1 MRTAEQ
7 DFDAFLA
14 NAAIPLA
21 TTRADLEAS
30 RRRIEERL
38 AATLR
43 QRYAPGVRA
52 PRADGPL
59 ADGAAARP
67 MPAHHRAGEDL
78 RQLCTLVVRDAKA
91 AASIAGLVNSVR
103 IEPDGALVF
112 ACLLHLADRT
122 DGAQFWW
129 QFSAGAGRGTSAVCL
144 HLLHLQR
151 GEHRDAGYWAAQV
164 AALGQEAP
172 WFVHDMLRA
181 HAALGDRRA
190 APATPPALAAAIRRL
205 DVATDQDFGPVPQP
219 DPALAAQLTG

>member
-1 MRTAEQ
+1 M
-7 DFDAFLA
+7 A
-14 NAAIPLA
+14 NAAIPHA
-21 TTRADLEAS
+21 TSRGELEES

-43 QRYAPGVRA
+43 REAPGARARPAAA
-52 PRADGPL
+52 PRSNRPGHRPL
-59 ADGAAARP
+59 
-67 MPAHHRAGEDL
+67 PAHRRAGDDL

-164 AALGQEAP
+164 AALGQETP
-172 WFVHDMLRA
+172 WFLHDMLRA
-181 HAALGDRRA
+181 HAALGDTA
-190 APATPPALAAAIRRL
+190 GASASATPPALAAAIRRL
-205 DVATDQDFGPVPQP
+205 DVATDQDFGPVPRP
-219 DPALAAQLTG
+219 DPGLADRFAG

>member
-1 MRTAEQ
+1 MRTASQ

-14 NAAIPLA
+14 NAAIPFA
-21 TTRADLEAS
+21 TTRAELDES

-38 AATLR
+38 AASLPHR
-43 QRYAPGVRA
+43 AAPTPPA
-52 PRADGPL
+52 GP
-59 ADGAAARP
+59 AAGREL
-67 MPAHHRAGEDL
+67 PAHRRAGEDL
-78 RQLCTLVVRDAKA
+78 RQLCALVVRDARA

-112 ACLLHLADRT
+112 ACLLHLADRP

-151 GEHRDAGYWAAQV
+151 GEHRDARYWAAQF
-164 AALGQEAP
+164 AALAQEAP

-181 HAALGDRRA
+181 HAALGDRRG
-190 APATPPALAAAIRRL
+190 APATTPALADAIRRL
-205 DVATDQDFGPVPQP
+205 DVATDQDFGPVPRP
-219 DPALAAQLTG
+219 DPGLAAQLGR